1 MSPRTP
7 FAGVSLGAP
16 GPQTCPP
23 AIRDLLSGAVRRL
36 GATAAVFVPAS
47 ADIGFHGVPDAPAQA
62 LLTRALGE
70 LRPLAYQVLATDA
83 ARYVPL
89 PRAEPGSAAV
99 VALVPVCCVGE
110 EPLGCLIALG
120 GMGWSGPERI
130 ALVCMAE
137 SAAAEASRLEEAEAR
152 RRAEHR
158 VKLLEGALRAAQV
171 GVTIADE
178 RGRIVFANPAE
189 ARMHGYEVEDLYGR
203 EARSLAPP
211 ELWSSDSGIPARRTR
226 HWTRERTNVRSDGT
240 RFPVRLVSDPI
251 EDEAARPVGLVT
263 WCEDLTA
270 RTAEQ
275 SAEVIAAGRDM
286 LTGTLDRAAFL
297 HRLRLACAAREEGS
311 GEEFTLLFIDLDRF
325 KAVNDRHGHAA
336 GDALLSTLGGRLL
349 ACLRPTDVVGRV
361 GGDEFAVLLRGTG
374 REAEVVPVVH
384 RIQRTLSA
392 AATAGSVEI
401 HPSASIGIALSSECE
416 APEDLLA
423 SADRAMY
430 RAKALGPGHYGAGD
444 EALRTHDSAV
454 GAMEADLRRAVDR
467 DELALRFQP
476 IISLADG
483 RLAGFEALV
492 RWDHPERGLLGPQAF
507 LPIAERS
514 DLIVDIDRWVL
525 RAAARQ
531 LREWTA
537 LYPVALPV
545 SVSVNFSGRHVVCP
559 DVVEHTRDVLREFG
573 LEPGQLTVEITETSM
588 VEDAEAAAS
597 SLARLRKHGVRLALD
612 DFGTGYS
619 SLSYLRQLP
628 FDVLKIDRSFVQR
641 IAHSESDRA
650 IVRSVIALAHS
661 LGLSVTAEGI
671 ETLEQE
677 GLLRGLG
684 CEQAQGYLFA
694 GPASA
699 ADAAGWIERG
709 AGRA

>member
-7 FAGVSLGAP
+7 FPGVGMGAP
-16 GPQTCPP
+16 GPQTFPP

-70 LRPLAYQVLATDA
+70 LRPLAYDVLATDA
-83 ARYVPL
+83 ARYVAL
-89 PRAEPGSAAV
+89 PCAEPGSGAV
-99 VALVPVCCVGE
+99 VALVPVCCAGE
-110 EPLGCLIALG
+110 EPLGCLMALG
-120 GMGWSGPERI
+120 GTGWTGAERI

-137 SAAAEASRLEEAEAR
+137 AAAAEAARLEEAEAR

-158 VKLLEGALRAAQV
+158 VKLLEGALRAARV

-275 SAEVIAAGRDM
+275 SAEAIAAGRDV

-336 GDALLSTLGGRLL
+336 GDALLSTLAGG
-349 ACLRPTDVVGRV
+349 CWPCVRPTDVVGRV

-374 REAEVVPVVH
+374 RDAEVVPWC
-384 RIQRTLSA
+384 T
-392 AATAGSVEI
+392 
-401 HPSASIGIALSSECE
+401 
-416 APEDLLA
+416 
-423 SADRAMY
+423 
-430 RAKALGPGHYGAGD
+430 
-444 EALRTHDSAV
+444 
-454 GAMEADLRRAVDR
+454 
-467 DELALRFQP
+467 
-476 IISLADG
+476 
-483 RLAGFEALV
+483 
-492 RWDHPERGLLGPQAF
+492 
-507 LPIAERS
+507 
-514 DLIVDIDRWVL
+514 
-525 RAAARQ
+525 
-531 LREWTA
+531 
-537 LYPVALPV
+537 
-545 SVSVNFSGRHVVCP
+545 
-559 DVVEHTRDVLREFG
+559 
-573 LEPGQLTVEITETSM
+573 
-588 VEDAEAAAS
+588 AS
-597 SLARLRKHGVRLALD
+597 SA
-612 DFGTGYS
+612 
-619 SLSYLRQLP
+619 P
-628 FDVLKIDRSFVQR
+628 CPPPPP
-641 IAHSESDRA
+641 RA
-650 IVRSVIALAHS
+650 
-661 LGLSVTAEGI
+661 
-671 ETLEQE
+671 
-677 GLLRGLG
+677 
-684 CEQAQGYLFA
+684 
-694 GPASA
+694 P
-699 ADAAGWIERG
+699 
-709 AGRA
+709 